1 MMRQLIYICFT
12 AVLAANT
19 LPAAEFK
26 VAVLPD
32 EICTLQVPLKIGF
45 QLGIPARHNSA
56 FYAECFSPD
65 ALRQEIIAL
74 NARVEIGLLVKQQ
87 VDPES
92 GEIIVFM
99 SNTSE
104 ELKGVTLR
112 SGHLLRGKRY
122 IATAT
127 GGKIRGERRVTLR
140 VSAPDSSCRIDL
152 VDSFSRWRK
161 QSKLRWRFT
170 PEQSG
175 SHLCTFLIEPDSEI
189 LIHGFSLLPEETL
202 SIWRKESIDVLKSTG
217 AGSFRWP
224 VVDDMDFYNWYDGIG
239 ALNERSAVQPEKT
252 GLNHHDF
259 GTAEYVDFCRL
270 VGVEPLICVPLYT
283 PACSDPRIRS
293 LEAAAQMAADWVAY
307 CNAAAG
313 HPLAVLRERNGYG
326 APLRVNNWELVVPE
340 PSGLISPAML
350 AEGCQRTVQMM
361 KEQDSAIL
369 VGATLKGKEIATLDA
384 LLQRVGKQL
393 DFVSCYAPG
402 ALEKV
407 KAYNAAN
414 NARIMFADT
423 LMQGADD
430 PQGLRIAGELA
441 AAAKLP
447 VDYYINWYRSL
458 GIAGA
463 AVARPGLC
471 LDGPVC
477 LPYYAEQVL
486 GLDHGSTR
494 LSTDIALLSAM
505 IGRFPAVVPLKTE
518 LSAENKA
525 EALSVHPAWSE
536 DRSVLVIF
544 VHNPL
549 PETQELQLDLSAL
562 KKPLVFWVMD
572 QIGADFSASPPGA
585 GVPVLRTQR
594 AGSALNKV
602 VECQIKG
609 ASFSRILVK
618 E

>member
-1 MMRQLIYICFT
+1 MRLLIYFCF
-12 AVLAANT
+12 AVALAVRT

-26 VAVLPD
+26 ATVLPD
-32 EICTLQVPLKIGF
+32 ELCTLQIPLKIGF

-56 FYAECFSPD
+56 FYAECFSPV
-65 ALRQEIIAL
+65 ALRQEIIEL

-87 VDPES
+87 VDPAT

-112 SGHLLRGKRY
+112 SSHLLRGKSY
-122 IATAT
+122 IASAF
-127 GGKIRGERRVTLR
+127 GGKIRGGRKVTLR
-140 VSAPDSSCRIDL
+140 VQAPQSNRTLDL
-152 VDSFSRWRK
+152 TDSFSRWRK
-161 QSKLRWRFT
+161 QSKLQWRFT

-189 LIHGFSLLPEETL
+189 LIQGFSLLPEETL
-202 SIWRKESIDVLKSTG
+202 SIWRKESIDVLRSTG

-224 VVDDMDFYNWYDGIG
+224 VVDGMDFYNWYDGIG
-239 ALNERSAVQPEKT
+239 APSERSAVQPEKT
-252 GLNHHDF
+252 GLDHHDF
-259 GTAEYVDFCRL
+259 GTAEYVDFCRA

-283 PACSDPRIRS
+283 PACTDPRIRD

-307 CNAAAG
+307 CNAGAD
-313 HPLAVLRERNGYG
+313 HPLAVLRERNGLG
-326 APLRVNNWELVVPE
+326 APLRVNRWELVVPE
-340 PSGLISPAML
+340 PSGLISPIML
-350 AEGCQRTVQMM
+350 ADGCQRTIQVM
-361 KEQDSAIL
+361 KEQDNAIL
-369 VGATLKGKEIATLDA
+369 VGATIKGESIATLDA
-384 LLQRVGKQL
+384 LLQRAGKQL

-402 ALEKV
+402 AIEKV
-407 KAYNAAN
+407 KAYNDAN
-414 NARIMFADT
+414 NCRIMFADT

-430 PQGLRIAGELA
+430 PRAMRIAGELA
-441 AAAKLP
+441 AAGTLP

-463 AVARPGLC
+463 ATARPGLC

-486 GLDHGSTR
+486 GLEHGTTR

-505 IGRFPAVVPLKTE
+505 IGRFPAVTPLKTE
-518 LSAENKA
+518 FSAENKPDT
-525 EALSVHPAWSE
+525 LSIHPAWSE
-536 DRSVLVIF
+536 DRSVLVVF
-544 VHNPL
+544 VYNPT
-549 PETQELQLDLSAL
+549 PEAYVLKLDLSPL
-562 KKPLVFWVMD
+562 KKPLVFWMMD
-572 QIGADFSASPPGA
+572 QIGGDFTASPPGA
-585 GVPVLRTQR
+585 GLPVLRSQK
-594 AGSALNKV
+594 AGSALNNM
-602 VECQIKG
+602 VECRIGG

>member
-1 MMRQLIYICFT
+1 MRKLIYICF
-12 AVLAANT
+12 AAALAAQT

-56 FYAECFSPD
+56 FYAECFSPV
-65 ALRQEIIAL
+65 ALRQEIIEL
-74 NARVEIGLLVKQQ
+74 NARVEIGLLVKQLA
-87 VDPES
+87 DPES
-92 GEIIVFM
+92 GEIIVHM
-99 SNTSE
+99 SNISE

-112 SGHLLRGKRY
+112 SSHLVAGKSY
-122 IATAT
+122 IATAN
-127 GGKIRGERRVTLR
+127 GSKIRGERRVTLR
-140 VSAPDSSCRIDL
+140 VSTPANARTLDL
-152 VDSFSRWRK
+152 TDSFSRWRK
-161 QSKLRWRFT
+161 QSKLQWRFT

-189 LIHGFSLLPEETL
+189 LIRGFSLLPEETL
-202 SIWRKESIDVLKSTG
+202 LIWRKGSIDVLKSTG

-224 VVDDMDFYNWYDGIG
+224 VVDGMDFYNWYDGIG
-239 ALNERSAVQPEKT
+239 TPSGRSAVQSEKT

-259 GTAEYVDFCRL
+259 GTAEYVDFCRT

-283 PACSDPRIRS
+283 PACTDPRVRN

-307 CNAAAG
+307 CNAEAG

-340 PSGLISPAML
+340 PRGLISPDML
-350 AEGCQRTVQMM
+350 ADGCQRTLQVM
-361 KEQDSAIL
+361 KEQDNAIL
-369 VGATLKGKEIATLDA
+369 VGATLKGKDIATLDA
-384 LLQRVGKQL
+384 LLQRAGKQL

-402 ALEKV
+402 AFERV
-407 KAYNAAN
+407 NAYNAAN
-414 NARIMFADT
+414 NCRIMFADT
-423 LMQGADD
+423 LMQGAND

-441 AAAKLP
+441 VAGKLP
-447 VDYYINWYRSL
+447 EDYYVNWYRSL

-463 AVARPGLC
+463 AAARLGRG

-477 LPYYAEQVL
+477 LPYYAAQVL
-486 GLDHGSTR
+486 ALDHGSTR

-505 IGRFPAVVPLKTE
+505 IGLFPAVTPLKTE

-525 EALSVHPAWSE
+525 ETLSVHPAWSE
-536 DRSVLVIF
+536 ERSVLVVF
-544 VHNPL
+544 VYNPS
-549 PETQELQLDLSAL
+549 PETQALKLDLSAL
-562 KKPLVFWVMD
+562 KKPLVFWMMD
-572 QIGADFSASPPGA
+572 QIGADFAAAPSGA
-585 GVPVLRTQR
+585 GVPVLRGQR
-594 AGSALNKV
+594 AGSALNQI